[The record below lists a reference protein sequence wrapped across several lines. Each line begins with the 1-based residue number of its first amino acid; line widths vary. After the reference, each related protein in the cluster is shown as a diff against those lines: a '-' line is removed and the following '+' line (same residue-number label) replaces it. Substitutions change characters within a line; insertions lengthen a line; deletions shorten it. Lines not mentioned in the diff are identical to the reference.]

1 MAGAPRQSS
10 TRTGRGVAPLDA
22 AGRRLALGGVVG
34 CVGFVVAW
42 AVAGVNTAG
51 YSPVDDAISR
61 LAAQHAPH
69 RALMT
74 AGFVAFG
81 LGLPAYAVALRKALA
96 GWAWVTACATGIAT
110 LGVALAPLDT
120 TAGDWFHNVL
130 AIIGYVT
137 LAAAP
142 LLAIG
147 PFVHRGAPGWARYS
161 AITGAL
167 SGGAL
172 LATGAGPLHGLLQR
186 AGLGISD
193 VWVVVTAL
201 QMWRLGRLPG
211 RTSGT
216 PAVPHRAAGDA
227 AKPRGP

>member
-1 MAGAPRQSS
+1 MAGAPRQSL
-10 TRTGRGVAPLDA
+10 TRTGRGVAPLDTS
-22 AGRRLALGGVVG
+22 GRRLALGGVVG

-42 AVAGVNTAG
+42 AVAGVNAAG

-81 LGLPAYAVALRKALA
+81 LGLPAYALALRKALT

-120 TAGDWFHNVL
+120 AAGDRFHNVF

-137 LAAAP
+137 LAATP

-147 PFVHRGAPGWARYS
+147 PFVRRAAPGWARYS
-161 AITGAL
+161 AATGAV

-172 LATGAGPLHGLLQR
+172 LATAAGPLHGLLQR

-201 QMWRLGRLPG
+201 QMWRFGRLPG
-211 RTSGT
+211 LSSGT
-216 PAVPHRAAGDA
+216 PALPDRTAGDA
-227 AKPRGP
+227 SDPHGP

>member
-1 MAGAPRQSS
+1 M
-10 TRTGRGVAPLDA
+10 
-22 AGRRLALGGVVG
+22 
-34 CVGFVVAW
+34 GFVAAW
-42 AVAGVNTAG
+42 AVAGASTAG

-69 RALMT
+69 RAPMT

-81 LGLPAYAVALRKALA
+81 LGLPAYTLALRKALA
-96 GWAWVTACATGIAT
+96 GWAWVTACTTGIAT
-110 LGVALAPLDT
+110 LGAALAPLDT
-120 TAGDWFHNVL
+120 TAGDRFHNVF

-137 LAAAP
+137 LAATP

-147 PFVHRGAPGWARYS
+147 PFVRRAAPGWARYS
-161 AITGAL
+161 AGTAAV

-172 LATGAGPLHGLLQR
+172 LATAAGPLHGLLQR
-186 AGLGISD
+186 AGLGIND

-201 QMWRLGRLPG
+201 QMWRFGRLPG

-216 PAVPHRAAGDA
+216 PAVPHRTARRRGRPAGA
-227 AKPRGP
+227 VKSKS